1 MDVCQIKIP
10 GSISGD
16 AFTPCHESE
25 LVFTARWFVEV
36 TFAFITWQ
44 PALRLWEQQLHVI
57 WGFVGLIEKLTGHL
71 QLAWNSSEPPRP
83 KQPT

>member
-44 PALRLWEQQLHVI
+44 QGLRLWEQQTTTCNL
-57 WGFVGLIEKLTGHL
+57 GFCWVNREADWPFAVSLE
-71 QLAWNSSEPPRP
+71 
-83 KQPT
+83 